1 MWTLFARRCGFTLL
15 EILVAVTILAVA
27 LVALMR
33 AFATGLMGI
42 GLAEARVIAV
52 AHARAK
58 LEEVGSVIA
67 LEPGELDGEWDDGY
81 RWHVS
86 IDPYELEL
94 GEAGAGAALAP
105 YTVEVT
111 VSWDD
116 ARDVTLTTLRL
127 GPAQ

>member
-1 MWTLFARRCGFTLL
+1 MWTLFARRRGFTLL

-81 RWHVS
+81 RWRVE
-86 IDPYELEL
+86 IDPYEI
-94 GEAGAGAALAP
+94 GEASAEAALVP

-111 VSWDD
+111 VSWDGD
-116 ARDVTLTTLRL
+116 RNVTLTTLRL
-127 GPAQ
+127 GPTQ